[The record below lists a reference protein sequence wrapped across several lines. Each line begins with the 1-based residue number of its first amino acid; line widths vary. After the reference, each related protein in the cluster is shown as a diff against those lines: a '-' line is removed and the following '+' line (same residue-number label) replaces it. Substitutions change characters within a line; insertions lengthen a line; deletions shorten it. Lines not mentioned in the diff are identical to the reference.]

1 MFQTLQMIEGSIQS
15 YSEAMRLLA
24 SDVQAFQSD
33 GYKQS
38 RYTFVSLY
46 TQQINRMGGGAG
58 LNRGAF
64 NTQRVSQGVML
75 SPLGF
80 NWSQGGLRPAEPTNA
95 AVVGSGL
102 FVLKPDNLNDF
113 VYTRASD
120 FVFTADGT
128 LVDTFGRKVMG
139 YKVDEDGTV
148 DKSTLSAITVD
159 PDEQDITDLGFED
172 SGALVT
178 NFAARKSARESQD
191 ESDVPDG
198 EVLFQLA
205 LAKVPNPSLLTAHSG
220 NTYRTNAGSGEVL
233 RYDVSGATGFG
244 EIRGG
249 FAESSNV
256 DPAETTIIGIQLQR
270 GYNAVQS
277 ALTLISST
285 LSKFLSAIDKA

>member
-1 MFQTLQMIEGSIQS
+1 MFETLQMIEGSIQS
-15 YSEAMRLLA
+15 YSEAMKLLA
-24 SDVQAFQSD
+24 ADVQAFQSD
-33 GYKQS
+33 GYKQT

-64 NTQRVSQGVML
+64 NTQRVSQGVLL
-75 SPLGF
+75 SPLGY

-120 FVFTADGT
+120 FIFAADGT
-128 LVDTFGRKVMG
+128 LIDSFGRKVMG
-139 YKVDEDGTV
+139 YKVKDDGTV
-148 DKSTLSAITVD
+148 DKSTLTAITVD
-159 PDEQDITDLGFED
+159 PDEVDVTDLGFED

-178 NFAARKSARESQD
+178 NYAARKDVQD
-191 ESDVPDG
+191 SG
-198 EVLFQLA
+198 EGEAPEGKVLFQLA
-205 LAKVPNPSLLTAHSG
+205 LAKIPNPSLLTAHSG
-220 NTYRTNAGSGEVL
+220 NTYRTNAGSGEVM
-233 RYDVSGATGFG
+233 RYDVSGTEGFG
-244 EIRGG
+244 EVRGG